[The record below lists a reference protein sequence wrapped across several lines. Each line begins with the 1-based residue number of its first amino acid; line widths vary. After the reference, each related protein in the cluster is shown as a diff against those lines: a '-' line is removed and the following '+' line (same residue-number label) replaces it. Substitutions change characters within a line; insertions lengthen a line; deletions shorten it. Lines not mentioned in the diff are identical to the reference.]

1 MRFPD
6 SDAPAAILEAARLV
20 AAGRAAEA
28 TTVLQG
34 SLGIAPLEAP
44 TQPRSW
50 TSLHDWLER
59 LSPWTRAKSAPP
71 GAAPECRRTG
81 GQFLL
86 RSYQG
91 IMGSRAYRLYV
102 PSGYRG
108 EPVPIV
114 VMLHGC
120 KQDAADFAAG
130 TRMNVHAEE
139 LTWLAVYPE
148 QPARANG
155 SRCWNWFRPEDQ
167 ERDRGEP
174 ALIAGITREVMN
186 DFAADPARVYVAGL
200 SAGGAAAA
208 IMGFNYADVFAAV
221 AIHSG
226 LATGAAQD
234 VISAFAVMRSG
245 SCGRHVTGGTPPVPT
260 IIFHGDRDKTVH
272 PKNAE
277 LIITQLGAGLGLKK
291 HVEKG
296 QVPGGC
302 AYTRTC
308 YTDCRGSI
316 LLELWLLHGAAHA
329 WSGGSRS
336 GSYTDP
342 HGPDATREMLRFF
355 RRHSRPGIDDRVLR
369 LSDARPGS
377 TQQRTGSPPTHGRL
391 RRVSP
396 QGTVNAI
403 VRKGSAKPTV
413 N

>member
-1 MRFPD
+1 
-6 SDAPAAILEAARLV
+6 
-20 AAGRAAEA
+20 
-28 TTVLQG
+28 
-34 SLGIAPLEAP
+34 
-44 TQPRSW
+44 
-50 TSLHDWLER
+50 
-59 LSPWTRAKSAPP
+59 
-71 GAAPECRRTG
+71 
-81 GQFLL
+81 
-86 RSYQG
+86 
-91 IMGSRAYRLYV
+91 MGSRAYRLYV

-120 KQDAADFAAG
+120 KQNAEDFAAG

-186 DFAADPARVYVAGL
+186 DFAVDPARVYVAGL

-208 IMGFNYADVFAAV
+208 IMGLNYADVFAAV
-221 AIHSG
+221 GIHSG

-234 VISAFAVMRSG
+234 VTSAFAAMRSG
-245 SCGRHVTGGTPPVPT
+245 TRGRHVTGGMPPVPT
-260 IIFHGDRDKTVH
+260 IIFHGDRDKTVN
-272 PKNAE
+272 PQNAE

-291 HVEKG
+291 
-296 QVPGGC
+296 QVSGGY

-308 YTDCRGSI
+308 YIDCRDSV
-316 LLELWLLHGAAHA
+316 LLELWLLHGVAHA

-342 HGPDATREMLRFF
+342 QGPDATREMLRFF
-355 RRHSRPGIDDRVLR
+355 RRHCRRGIDNRVLR

-377 TQQRTGSPPTHGRL
+377 
-391 RRVSP
+391 
-396 QGTVNAI
+396 N
-403 VRKGSAKPTV
+403 SAE
-413 N
+413 NG

>member
-1 MRFPD
+1 MRFPGA
-6 SDAPAAILEAARLV
+6 DAAAVIVEATRLV
-20 AAGRAAEA
+20 AAGRADEA
-28 TTVLQG
+28 TAVLQG

-44 TQPRSW
+44 TPPRSR

-59 LSPWTRAKSAPP
+59 VSAWTRAKPAPP
-71 GAAPECRRTG
+71 GAGPESRPRG

-86 RSYQG
+86 RSYRG

-102 PSGYRG
+102 PSRYRG

-120 KQDAADFAAG
+120 KQGAEDFAAG

-186 DFAADPARVYVAGL
+186 DFAVDPERVYVAGL

-208 IMGFNYADVFAAV
+208 IMGLNYADIFAAV
-221 AIHSG
+221 GIHSG

-234 VISAFAVMRSG
+234 VTSAFAAMRSG
-245 SCGRHVTGGTPPVPT
+245 NRGRHVTGGMPRVPT

-272 PKNAE
+272 PQNAE
-277 LIITQLGAGLGLKK
+277 LIITQLGAGLGLKQD
-291 HVEKG
+291 VEDG
-296 QVPGGC
+296 QVAGGY
-302 AYTRTC
+302 AYTRTR
-308 YTDCRGSI
+308 YIDSRDSV
-316 LLELWLLHGAAHA
+316 LLELWLLHGVAHA

-342 HGPDATREMLRFF
+342 HGPDATREMLQFF
-355 RRHSRPGIDDRVLR
+355 RRHSRRGIDHRVLR

-377 TQQRTGSPPTHGRL
+377 NSAE
-391 RRVSP
+391 
-396 QGTVNAI
+396 QG
-403 VRKGSAKPTV
+403 
-413 N
+413 